1 MNAHRSGLRTSLKLV
16 VHTYG
21 KNKRKVIIKN
31 AGASLIYS
39 NNRNHY
45 HCYYVVQLDHKVER
59 LRYGTVGL
67 NG

>member
-1 MNAHRSGLRTSLKLV
+1 MNAHRSGLRTNLKLV

-39 NNRNHY
+39 
-45 HCYYVVQLDHKVER
+45 KI
-59 LRYGTVGL
+59 TVTIIIVIM
-67 NG
+67 